1 MQNQLNFQK
10 IQTALLVVL
19 VSCLFT
25 FPVFSQSS
33 HTGVLLD
40 AQTGEPVAYA
50 SLGIP
55 GTTYGT
61 VSSPEGRFEL
71 MVPAEQTSDSVR
83 IKALGYQTVK
93 IALKDLADVRLTP
106 EPHNLPEVLIRPG
119 KTNKVTLGSDRT
131 KTNMNVNLAINKK
144 QNQNLG
150 SEVGK
155 VFKLKKPSSLGSFA
169 FYIRYNNFDTV
180 RFRVNV
186 YALKKGEPDQLL
198 SNETILVE
206 VTGKKMDWIQV
217 DLSPY
222 NIECNEGKIAVSVE
236 WVYGSKNGTVLAL
249 PIAMPVPGS
258 THLYK
263 FGSQNNWK
271 TFRTMSSSLELTVSQ

>member
-1 MQNQLNFQK
+1 MLTRISTLLAFVLFNPASQAQNINIIGTL
-10 IQTALLVVL
+10 TDL
-19 VSCLFT
+19 
-25 FPVFSQSS
+25 
-33 HTGVLLD
+33 
-40 AQTGEPVAYA
+40 QTGEPVPYA
-50 SLGIP
+50 GMGVP
-55 GTTYGT
+55 GTIFGT

-71 MVPAEQTSDSVR
+71 VVPSENAKDSMR
-83 IKALGYQTVK
+83 INALGYRT
-93 IALKDLADVRLTP
+93 ALVPMASLTAGPVNLRMTP
-106 EPHNLPEVLIRPG
+106 EAQALPEVLIRPG

-131 KTNMNVNLAINKK
+131 KTDRNVNLAINKK

-155 VFKLKKPSSLGSFA
+155 VFKLKKPSSLENLA
-169 FYIRYNNFDTV
+169 FYLRYNNFDTV

-186 YALKKGEPDQLL
+186 YSFDKGKPDQIL

-222 NIECNEGKIAVSVE
+222 NIECNKGKIAVSVE
-236 WVYGSKNGTVLAL
+236 WVYGSKNGTFLAL

-263 FGSQNNWK
+263 YGSQNKWK
-271 TFRTMSSSLELTVSQ
+271 TFASMSSSLELTVMQ